1 MLSVAGLHGACGNE
15 ADEPD
20 EAAPAA
26 ELTDDS
32 NGAGEEPTA
41 DEAVGASSLCVSE
54 YTPETLRERAF
65 AFDGTVVDVGSRID
79 PLAPDDDI
87 VTGDVRFE
95 VHEWFAGGTDETV
108 TVWMQRPVEEGDR
121 LLVAG
126 EPRWGGAPLDD
137 AIAWECG
144 FTSGYSDD
152 LRQHWSAA
160 FAGGDAASASPP
172 GDAGDVRAAS
182 ATTRGM

>member
-1 MLSVAGLHGACGNE
+1 LLSVAGLHGACANT

-65 AFDGTVVDVGSRID
+65 AFDGTVVDVGRPSTRLHRMTTSSPEMSASR
-79 PLAPDDDI
+79 
-87 VTGDVRFE
+87 
-95 VHEWFAGGTDETV
+95 
-108 TVWMQRPVEEGDR
+108 
-121 LLVAG
+121 
-126 EPRWGGAPLDD
+126 
-137 AIAWECG
+137 C
-144 FTSGYSDD
+144 TSG
-152 LRQHWSAA
+152 
-160 FAGGDAASASPP
+160 SPAVP
-172 GDAGDVRAAS
+172 
-182 ATTRGM
+182 TKP